1 MGGARSWQK
10 TSGFSFVP
18 PYSWQTIFLIF
29 PTIEPKRL
37 HILGNVEIIYDLS
50 DFIQEPMFP
59 RKEFVK
65 CIKDFSLHSV

>member
-1 MGGARSWQK
+1 MGLEAGRNFRFFFCTTLQLANH
-10 TSGFSFVP
+10 FSD
-18 PYSWQTIFLIF
+18 I
-29 PTIEPKRL
+29 PTVEPIRL